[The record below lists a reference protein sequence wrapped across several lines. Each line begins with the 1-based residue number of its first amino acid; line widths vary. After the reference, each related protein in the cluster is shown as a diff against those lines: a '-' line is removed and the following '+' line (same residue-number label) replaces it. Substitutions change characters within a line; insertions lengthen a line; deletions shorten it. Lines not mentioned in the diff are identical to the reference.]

1 MLNGKLLE
9 SLMGPTCIYAP
20 FDSYEVIAAFLQ
32 RLFWPIFHFHF
43 IYGNQVKVLILD
55 ESKRPKQLKLEIV
68 NSAIFVSV

>member
-9 SLMGPTCIYAP
+9 SLMGPTCIHAP

-43 IYGNQVKVLILD
+43 IYEIK
-55 ESKRPKQLKLEIV
+55 LKYLSLM
-68 NSAIFVSV
+68 N